1 MARIRFSYVLTFS
14 LSTVVLGAVGCSSS
28 HSPTEPSF
36 SDLDASPQLSVSAVA
51 DDGNREGA
59 DTSLVKRRGRGGD
72 DPAGDDRGGRGRR
85 GRGRDDRPAN
95 PQPPPRA
102 GREFEGAVA
111 SVGGQTL
118 TLAGGTR
125 VMVNDRTQ
133 WIARGDLFTLSQ
145 VAGSVA
151 AGRPTRVEG
160 RGSRQA
166 DGSFLAQ
173 TLKAEVDD

>member
-1 MARIRFSYVLTFS
+1 MARIRFSYVLTLS
-14 LSTVVLGAVGCSSS
+14 LSTVVLGAVGCSNN

-36 SDLDASPQLSVSAVA
+36 SDLDASPQLSVSTDAGDSA
-51 DDGNREGA
+51 RDGA
-59 DTSLVKRRGRGGD
+59 DRSLDKRRGRGRGGD
-72 DPAGDDRGGRGRR
+72 DPDGDDRGRR

-111 SVGGQTL
+111 SVAGQTL

-125 VMVNDRTQ
+125 VLVNDRTQ
-133 WIARGDLFTLSQ
+133 WIVRGDLFTLSQ

-160 RGSRQA
+160 RGNRQA